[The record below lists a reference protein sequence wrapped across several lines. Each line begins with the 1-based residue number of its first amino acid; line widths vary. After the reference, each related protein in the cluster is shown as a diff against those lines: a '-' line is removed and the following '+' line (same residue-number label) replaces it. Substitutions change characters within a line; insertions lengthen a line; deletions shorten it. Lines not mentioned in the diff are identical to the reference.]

1 VTELQEEVTWAWAT
15 VVMTEARAA
24 RAGRRAWESAILLT
38 STHGEAD
45 KAAQKVT
52 LLKGELAIAR
62 PAQDTTEAKF
72 PVLVDRAADADR
84 LWEDAEG

>member
-15 VVMTEARAA
+15 VVMMEA

-72 PVLVDRAADADR
+72 PVLVDRAADTDR